1 MRNPRLKI
9 VVTGS
14 DGEAQFQIF
23 HKGKVVGNSSAPYI
37 SKDAAQGDA
46 EILAAQL
53 QEAMMQAAPPP
64 ELTASLKKAKEKK
77 PRKVKLEIKM
87 IGKTIHTESNIPD
100 VLKHLEL
107 AVTLISYTSIR
118 VAGDNIDRLKKAMET
133 IENVRK
139 DLSEIE

>member
-53 QEAMMQAAPPP
+53 QEAMMQSAPPP

-77 PRKVKLEIKM
+77 PRKVKVREY
-87 IGKTIHTESNIPD
+87 PD
-100 VLKHLEL
+100 AKKHKDVCDYINL
-107 AVTLISYTSIR
+107 AVMSIQSITIGE
-118 VAGDNIDRLKKAMET
+118 AGDNFERLQRAIET
-133 IENVRK
+133 IQNVNK
-139 DLSEIE
+139 DLSEIK